1 MSCMPIAATRKFHN
15 SAAGKSSGTS
25 LIDGSSS
32 CAAAMIAM
40 NTAPL
45 VIEAFHDPKR
55 APICRR
61 RFSDSAIAASETTIM
76 KKNRLVRSPIVS
88 GTPTDGGL
96 AGYLSAGTIVSAMNA
111 AIASQADSARSLSL
125 PTRPYAYANTSEQAA
140 ERSAIDHDTGEQA
153 EARLRFAT
161 HKFSA
166 GRFAFIRLGCLFK
179 CDGLSQRRCASDFRE
194 AKREQP
200 GSDAG
205 QHPAQ

>member
-76 KKNRLVRSPIVS
+76 KKNRLVIANRFGNANRWRISGIFERGYDCQCDERGHREPSRSRAR
-88 GTPTDGGL
+88 TEL
-96 AGYLSAGTIVSAMNA
+96 ANA
-111 AIASQADSARSLSL
+111 AVRVCEYQR
-125 PTRPYAYANTSEQAA
+125 EQAA

>member
-45 VIEAFHDPKR
+45 VIEAFHDQKL
-55 APICRR
+55 APIFRR

-76 KKNRLVRSPIVS
+76 KKNRLVRYPIVS

-96 AGYLSAGTIVSAMNA
+96 AEYLGAGTIVSAMNA
-111 AIASQADSARSLSL
+111 AIASQADSARALSL
-125 PTRPYAYANTSEQAA
+125 PTRQYAYANTSANRPPSAA
-140 ERSAIDHDTGEQA
+140 
-153 EARLRFAT
+153 
-161 HKFSA
+161 
-166 GRFAFIRLGCLFK
+166 
-179 CDGLSQRRCASDFRE
+179 
-194 AKREQP
+194 P
-200 GSDAG
+200 
-205 QHPAQ
+205 